1 MGTVVGTGPGGTIT
15 VADVEAAAASPPAAG
30 GGAPTEVPT
39 MTVSATFD
47 HRIIDGGA
55 SGRFLAQLKEAI
67 EATAVSAT

>member
-1 MGTVVGTGPGGTIT
+1 MTTPFRRTVLALGGEPG
-15 VADVEAAAASPPAAG
+15 D
-30 GGAPTEVPT
+30 VPT

-67 EATAVSAT
+67 EATAVPAT